1 MSWQDNVIGKLNLDG
16 AFVYVISD
24 PDGLAFE
31 PTIASYLQKKNAVFF
46 DETDPFALRIT
57 YEKWKSLSHR

>member
-24 PDGLAFE
+24 PDGL
-31 PTIASYLQKKNAVFF
+31 NN
-46 DETDPFALRIT
+46 
-57 YEKWKSLSHR
+57 